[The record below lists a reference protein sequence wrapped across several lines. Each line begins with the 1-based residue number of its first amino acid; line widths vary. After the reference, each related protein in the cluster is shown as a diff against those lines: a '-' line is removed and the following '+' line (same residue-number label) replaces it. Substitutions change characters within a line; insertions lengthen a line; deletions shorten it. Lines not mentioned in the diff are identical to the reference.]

1 MVRLK
6 NMTETK
12 HMRVTQISLAAA
24 MLFAVMADAT
34 AQVSN
39 DVVKIGVITDLSGL
53 YSDLSGQGS
62 IVAARM
68 AIEDFGKAVLGK
80 PIELVSADSQNKAD
94 VASAKAREW
103 IDQQHVDVL
112 MDLVPTNVALAVMD
126 IAQQKNKLAIVVGSA
141 SSTISNEKC
150 TSTSAHWMYDTYSSS
165 VGTGKALLKRGGD
178 SWYFL
183 TADYAF
189 GKSLE
194 KDVSEV
200 VRAGGGRILG
210 SVKHPLNSSDFSS
223 FLLQAQA
230 SKAKVIGLAN
240 AGGDTANAVKQ
251 AGEFGIA
258 GKGSLVAPLL
268 MFISDVHAIGLKY
281 AQDMYLTEGFY
292 WDYNDDTRAWSRR
305 FFAIQKKMPTM
316 AQAGMYSAVTHYL
329 KAVKAAGTDE
339 TGAVMKKMREMPIS
353 DVIIPKGTLRAD
365 GRVVHD
371 MLLVQVKKP
380 GESKAPWDYYKVAAV
395 IPAGEAFRPLAQSA
409 CPLLKK

>member
-1 MVRLK
+1 MKR
-6 NMTETK
+6 
-12 HMRVTQISLAAA
+12 TQMSLAAA
-24 MLFAVMADAT
+24 MLTVVMAGAT

-39 DVVKIGVITDLSGL
+39 DAVKIGVITDLSGL

-62 IVAARM
+62 IAAARM
-68 AIEDFGKAVLGK
+68 AIEDFGKTVLGK
-80 PIELVSADSQNKAD
+80 PIELLTADSHNKAD
-94 VASAKAREW
+94 VAASRAREW

-112 MDLVPTNVALAVMD
+112 MDLVPTNAALAVMD
-126 IAQQKNKLAIVVGSA
+126 IAAQKNKLAIVVGSA
-141 SSTISNEKC
+141 SSVISNEKC
-150 TSTSAHWMYDTYSSS
+150 TATSVHWMYDTYSSS

-194 KDVSEV
+194 KDVSDV
-200 VRAGGGRILG
+200 VAAGGGKVLG
-210 SVKHPLNSSDFSS
+210 AARHPLNSNDFSS
-223 FLLQAQA
+223 FLMQAQA

-240 AGGDTANAVKQ
+240 AGGDAVNAVKQ
-251 AGEFGIA
+251 AGEFGVA
-258 GKGSLVAPLL
+258 TKGVVVAPLL

-292 WDYNDDTRAWSRR
+292 WDYNDGTRAWSRR

-329 KAVKAAGTDE
+329 KAVKAAGTDD
-339 TGAVMKKMREMPIS
+339 TAAVMAKMRELPVN

-365 GRVVHD
+365 GRMVHD
-371 MLLVQVKKP
+371 MLLLQVKKP
-380 GESKAPWDYYKVAAV
+380 AESKSPWDYYKVVDV
-395 IPAGEAFRPLAQSA
+395 IPANEAFRPLAQSG
-409 CPLLKK
+409 CPLVKK

>member
-1 MVRLK
+1 MKL
-6 NMTETK
+6 
-12 HMRVTQISLAAA
+12 TQMSLAVA
-24 MLFAVMADAT
+24 MLATVTAGAT

-39 DVVKIGVITDLSGL
+39 NTVKIGVLTDLSGL

-68 AIEDFGKAVLGK
+68 AIEDFGKTVLGK
-80 PIELVSADSQNKAD
+80 PIELISADSHNKAD
-94 VASAKAREW
+94 VAANKAREW
-103 IDQQHVDVL
+103 IDQQNVDVL
-112 MDLVPTNVALAVMD
+112 MDLVPTNAALAVMD

-141 SSTISNEKC
+141 SSVITNEKC
-150 TSTSAHWMYDTYSSS
+150 TSTSVHWMYDTYSSS

-194 KDVSEV
+194 KDVSDV
-200 VRAGGGRILG
+200 VTAGGGKVLG
-210 SVKHPLNSSDFSS
+210 SARHPLNSNDFSS
-223 FLLQAQA
+223 YLMQAQA
-230 SKAKVIGLAN
+230 SKAKVMGLAN
-240 AGGDTANAVKQ
+240 AGGDAVNAVKQ

-258 GKGSLVAPLL
+258 AKGMVVAPLL

-292 WDYNDDTRAWSRR
+292 WDYNDGTRAWSKR

-329 KAVKAAGTDE
+329 KAVKAAGTDD
-339 TGAVMKKMREMPIS
+339 TAAVTKKMRELPVN
-353 DVIIPKGTLRAD
+353 DVVIPKGTLRAD
-365 GRVVHD
+365 GRMVHD
-371 MLLVQVKKP
+371 MLLLQVKKP
-380 GESKAPWDYYKVAAV
+380 AESKSPWDYYKVVDV
-395 IPAGEAFRPLAQSA
+395 IPGNEAFRPLAQSG
-409 CPLLKK
+409 CPLV

>member
-1 MVRLK
+1 MKL
-6 NMTETK
+6 
-12 HMRVTQISLAAA
+12 TQMSLAAA
-24 MLFAVMADAT
+24 MLTAVMAGAS

-39 DVVKIGVITDLSGL
+39 NTVKIGVLTDLSGL

-62 IVAARM
+62 VVAARM
-68 AIEDFGKAVLGK
+68 AIEDFGKTVLGK
-80 PIELVSADSQNKAD
+80 PIELISADSHNKAD
-94 VASAKAREW
+94 VAANKAREW
-103 IDQQHVDVL
+103 IDQQNVDAL
-112 MDLVPTNVALAVMD
+112 MDLVPTNAALAVMD
-126 IAQQKNKLAIVVGSA
+126 IAAQKNKLAIVVGSA
-141 SSTISNEKC
+141 SSVISNEKC
-150 TSTSAHWMYDTYSSS
+150 TSTSVHWMYDTYSSS

-200 VRAGGGRILG
+200 VTAGGGKVLG
-210 SVKHPLNSSDFSS
+210 AARHPLNSNDFSS
-223 FLLQAQA
+223 YLMQAQA
-230 SKAKVIGLAN
+230 SKAKVMGLAN
-240 AGGDTANAVKQ
+240 AGGDAVNAVKQ

-258 GKGSLVAPLL
+258 AKGMVVAPLL

-292 WDYNDDTRAWSRR
+292 WDYNDGTRAWSKR

-329 KAVKAAGTDE
+329 KAVKAAGTDD
-339 TGAVMKKMREMPIS
+339 TAAVMKKMRELPVN

-365 GRVVHD
+365 GRMVHD
-371 MLLVQVKKP
+371 MLLLQVKRP
-380 GESKAPWDYYKVAAV
+380 AESKSPWDYYKVVDV
-395 IPAGEAFRPLAQSA
+395 IPGNEAFRPLAQSG
-409 CPLLKK
+409 CSLVKK

>member
-1 MVRLK
+1 MKL
-6 NMTETK
+6 
-12 HMRVTQISLAAA
+12 TQMSLAAA
-24 MLFAVMADAT
+24 MLAAVTAGAT

-39 DVVKIGVITDLSGL
+39 NTVKIGVLTDLSGL

-68 AIEDFGKAVLGK
+68 AIEDFGKTVLGK
-80 PIELVSADSQNKAD
+80 PIELVSGDSHNKAD
-94 VASAKAREW
+94 VAANKAREW
-103 IDQQHVDVL
+103 IDQQNVDVL
-112 MDLVPTNVALAVMD
+112 MDLVPTNAALAVMD

-141 SSTISNEKC
+141 SSVISNEKC
-150 TSTSAHWMYDTYSSS
+150 TSTSVHWMYDTYSSS

-194 KDVSEV
+194 KDVSDV
-200 VRAGGGRILG
+200 VTAGGGKVLG
-210 SVKHPLNSSDFSS
+210 SARHPLNSNDFSS
-223 FLLQAQA
+223 YLVQAQA
-230 SKAKVIGLAN
+230 SKAKVMGLAN
-240 AGGDTANAVKQ
+240 AGGDAVNAVKQ

-258 GKGSLVAPLL
+258 AKGMVVAPLL

-292 WDYNDDTRAWSRR
+292 WDYNDGTRAWSRR

-329 KAVKAAGTDE
+329 KAVKAAGTDD
-339 TGAVMKKMREMPIS
+339 TAAVMKKMRELPVN
-353 DVIIPKGTLRAD
+353 DVVIPKGTLRAD
-365 GRVVHD
+365 GRMVHD
-371 MLLVQVKKP
+371 MLLLQVKKP
-380 GESKAPWDYYKVAAV
+380 AESKSPWDYYKVVDV
-395 IPAGEAFRPLAQSA
+395 IPGNEAFRPLAQSG
-409 CPLLKK
+409 CPLVKK

>member
-1 MVRLK
+1 M
-6 NMTETK
+6 
-12 HMRVTQISLAAA
+12 SLAAA
-24 MLFAVMADAT
+24 MLGAVMAGAT

-39 DVVKIGVITDLSGL
+39 DTVKIGVLTDLSGL

-62 IVAARM
+62 VVAARM
-68 AIEDFGKAVLGK
+68 AIEDFGKTVLGK
-80 PIELVSADSQNKAD
+80 PVELVSADSHNKAD
-94 VASAKAREW
+94 VAANKAREW
-103 IDQQHVDVL
+103 IDQQNVDVL
-112 MDLVPTNVALAVMD
+112 MDLVPTNAALAVMD

-141 SSTISNEKC
+141 SSVISNEKC
-150 TSTSAHWMYDTYSSS
+150 TSTSVHWMYDTYSSS

-194 KDVSEV
+194 KDVSDV
-200 VRAGGGRILG
+200 VAAGGGKVLG
-210 SVKHPLNSSDFSS
+210 SARHPLNSNDFSS
-223 FLLQAQA
+223 YLVQAQA
-230 SKAKVIGLAN
+230 SKAKVMGLAN
-240 AGGDTANAVKQ
+240 AGGDAVNAVKQ

-258 GKGSLVAPLL
+258 AKGMVVAPLL

-292 WDYNDDTRAWSRR
+292 WDYNDGTRAWSKR

-329 KAVKAAGTDE
+329 KAVKAAGTDD
-339 TGAVMKKMREMPIS
+339 TAAVMKKMRELPVN

-365 GRVVHD
+365 GRMVHD
-371 MLLVQVKKP
+371 MLLLQVKKP
-380 GESKAPWDYYKVAAV
+380 AESKSPWDYYKVVDV
-395 IPAGEAFRPLAQSA
+395 IPGNEAFRPLAQSG
-409 CPLLKK
+409 CPLVKK